1 MTNSDYLEK
10 LCELVELYEH
20 LEGELGMSQ
29 GCIDDTATAHGQ
41 ARGIHSSPP
50 TTQEQAQM
58 KWVAYP

>member
-1 MTNSDYLEK
+1 MRR
-10 LCELVELYEH
+10 CELFWILASSHVVKTKP
-20 LEGELGMSQ
+20 Q